1 MPRKISVS
9 SVLTQPNPSE
19 SVNLT
24 TMPKVSASILTKAIT
39 SPLNPVRVSILVDK
53 SGSYCSN
60 EAIIDKSTDEFI
72 HMIVNE
78 PAIRDVM
85 LINQTVMSGFV
96 TSTGFLLAN
105 EFKRNPLPAGGGS
118 PYGAFLQEA
127 MRVRTDDRIKSG
139 MNIDIIFGDGIA
151 TESGI
156 DGPKATDV
164 LATYRDFQ
172 TKHDIHTFVV
182 SLKNASGSRID
193 YDFLKNVSVKHE
205 IYDESVK
212 DIHRAFDQII
222 TLVKNAVK
230 DPTSLGRTSSL
241 NMAEF
246 QGKLA
251 AIPGILHQYV
261 VPPGYVPQPGEK
273 IFGISD
279 GSNFGANPYGGC
291 GGCSE

>member
-9 SVLTQPNPSE
+9 SVLTQPNPST

-24 TMPKVSASILTKAIT
+24 TMPKVTTSLPIAATV

-78 PAIRDVM
+78 PAIREVM

-96 TSTGFLLAN
+96 TSTGFSLAN

-139 MNIDIIFGDGIA
+139 LNIDILFGDGIA

-156 DGPKATDV
+156 DGPKANDV

-172 TKHDIHTFVV
+172 TTHNLHTFVV
-182 SLKNASGSRID
+182 SLKNTSGSHID
-193 YDFLKNVSVKHE
+193 YDFLKKVSVKHE
-205 IYDESVK
+205 IYDESAK
-212 DIHRAFDQII
+212 DISRAFDQII

-251 AIPGILHQYV
+251 AMPEILRPYV

-273 IFGISD
+273 IFGI
-279 GSNFGANPYGGC
+279 GGTEN
-291 GGCSE
+291 SAE